1 MFFVIF
7 HKSNTL
13 SPHFKVFV
21 RLMVYER
28 ETDIFW
34 DYNKGTLHADSVPN
48 LIRTGVIETH
58 ADQTAREVVDK
69 AVNKFYKQL
78 LEDDDGDDKFYKIVA
93 IFEDK
98 ELNMQIQREMGAEP
112 NAEYTA
118 ILLGNNG
125 KKMWHL

>member
-1 MFFVIF
+1 
-7 HKSNTL
+7 
-13 SPHFKVFV
+13 
-21 RLMVYER
+21 MVYER